1 MQITLTERFQ
11 KDVNSLST
19 EEKNQL
25 FSILLKL
32 PAAIKNIHLHQG
44 IGLRKIHSSGIYEA
58 RIGLNLRIIFG
69 LDKNTAILHRAGNHD
84 EIKRYLK
91 NL

>member
-1 MQITLTERFQ
+1 MQIVLTERFQ
-11 KDVNSLST
+11 KDVNKLAS

-25 FSILLKL
+25 FTILLKL
-32 PAAIKNIHLHQG
+32 PQAIKNLHSHQG

-58 RIGLNLRIIFG
+58 RIGLSLRIIFG
-69 LDKNTAILHRAGNHD
+69 LDKNTAILHRIGNHD
-84 EIKRYLK
+84 EVKKYLK

>member
-1 MQITLTERFQ
+1 MQIILTERFQ
-11 KDVNSLST
+11 KDVNCLSS

-32 PAAIKNIHLHQG
+32 PTAIKNLHQHQG
-44 IGLRKIHSSGIYEA
+44 IGLRKIHSSGIYEG
-58 RIGLNLRIIFG
+58 RIGLSLRIVFG
-69 LDKNTAILHRAGNHD
+69 LDQNTAILHRVGKHD
-84 EIKRYLK
+84 EIKKYLR

>member
-1 MQITLTERFQ
+1 MQIILTERFQ
-11 KDVNSLST
+11 KDVSALSL

-32 PAAIKNIHLHQG
+32 PTAIKNLHLHQG

-58 RIGLNLRIIFG
+58 RIGLSLRMLFG
-69 LDKNTAILHRAGNHD
+69 LDKNTAILHRVGNHD